1 MRSKGLI
8 VLNVALSG
16 FASLLLPR
24 GWTAHSTFSIPLVI
38 KDDSTCNINQG
49 SARSKL
55 LLHTKLI
62 IWDETPVMNKF
73 CFEALDRTLQ
83 DIMASQNKDN
93 ATKPF
98 GGKVVLGGDFRQIL
112 PVIRKGS
119 RQDIV
124 GSAINASKKVLKLKK
139 TWG

>member
-1 MRSKGLI
+1 
-8 VLNVALSG
+8 
-16 FASLLLPR
+16 
-24 GWTAHSTFSIPLVI
+24 
-38 KDDSTCNINQG
+38 
-49 SARSKL
+49 
-55 LLHTKLI
+55 
-62 IWDETPVMNKF
+62 MNKF

-139 TWG
+139 T